1 MATNAPPHHSG
12 TDKDRLGDVVSES
25 AELVALVASAWQET
39 PLPDGPRARAVE
51 GLCALSIQHAVSVQ
65 KLIKSCPASAIA
77 LVRPQYESLVR
88 AVWSRHAATESELQR
103 LLAPLSLQ
111 SQQAAKKLPG
121 VPEMLVRLEAKGPL
135 GAAALLSRV
144 RSRMGDGLNSYIHG
158 GIHPFA
164 RGRDGYPISF
174 LIDMQKNSN
183 AMSFLTMLVL
193 AEVSEDADVVEALP
207 AVHHRFESVLPELE
221 PFEDAQA

>member
-1 MATNAPPHHSG
+1 MAANAPPPHSAADG
-12 TDKDRLGDVVSES
+12 DRLGDVVSES

-39 PLPDGPRARAVE
+39 HLQDELRARAVE
-51 GLCALSIQHAVSVQ
+51 GLCTLSIQHAVSVQ
-65 KLIKSCPASAIA
+65 MLIESCPASAIA
-77 LVRPQYESLVR
+77 LVRSQYESLVR
-88 AVWSRHAATESELQR
+88 AVWSNHAATESELQR

-121 VPEMLVRLEAKGPL
+121 VPEMLARLEVDGPR
-135 GAAALLSRV
+135 GAAALLSRA
-144 RSRMGDGLNSYIHG
+144 RTRIGDGLNSYVHG

-174 LIDMQKNSN
+174 LIDIQKNSN

-193 AEVSEDADVVEALP
+193 AEASKDADVVEAMPVL
-207 AVHHRFESVLPELE
+207 HHRFESVLPELE
-221 PFEDAQA
+221 PFEDAQV